1 MKHYSFLLVFVS
13 LLLFCA
19 CGNKTDSP
27 TSSMTSTD
35 LSRMDRVEIKDQR
48 KISVDSIVEKIDYV
62 KLGETGDVLI
72 GKVTDLL
79 ITPDHIIVG
88 DTRQAKAVFIFDR
101 AGNSQAVIS
110 RLGRG
115 PQEYM
120 DLRTI
125 FLTSDQQAIGIVDN
139 SMKKLLYF
147 DLQGNFIKKQDLP
160 FSCNGIEFLDDKKMM
175 LVSDGWADKLPAL
188 ETYPNKKDLLF
199 FTDTTLQI
207 QSSAIVNPFDVT
219 KFHYAPVY
227 KKKFDDRIYVGK
239 ALGDTIYQVTADEI
253 FPRYWIDMTAVDG
266 VANFGKDMSSEKV
279 DQIEGA
285 HFFGNIYVESDDY
298 AMFLLADKQRKV
310 CPILFNKSTKKS
322 YNIDFCS
329 QTALGMEVLSA
340 EFSHK
345 NQFISVIPAFQ
356 FLTFCPDVP
365 GVELRNEIKEGLTD
379 EDNPVLLFYTL
390 KDPE

>member
-1 MKHYSFLLVFVS
+1 MKHYSFALIFASILLYS
-13 LLLFCA
+13 
-19 CGNKTDSP
+19 CGGNG
-27 TSSMTSTD
+27 TSNSTGD

-48 KISVDSIVEKIDYV
+48 KISVDSIIEKIDYI
-62 KLGETGDVLI
+62 KLGKTGDVLV
-72 GKVTDLL
+72 GQVTHLL
-79 ITPDHIIVG
+79 FTPDHIIVG
-88 DTRQAKAVFIFDR
+88 DADQAKAIFIFDR

-120 DLRTI
+120 GLRTI
-125 FLTSDQQAIGIVDN
+125 FLTPDQQAIGIVDN

-160 FSCNGIEFLDDKKMM
+160 FSCNGIEFLDDKTML
-175 LVSDGWADKLPAL
+175 LVSDGWADKSPVL
-188 ETYPNKKDLLF
+188 ESYPNKNDLLF

-207 QSSAIVNPFDVT
+207 QSSAIKNPFDVNIFNHVT
-219 KFHYAPVY
+219 FH
-227 KKKFDDRIYVGK
+227 KKRFDDRIYVGK
-239 ALGDTIYQVTADEI
+239 GFGDTIYQVTTDEI

-279 DQIEGA
+279 AQIMDSKPT
-285 HFFGNIYVESDDY
+285 FVGNLYVESDDY
-298 AMFLLADKQRKV
+298 ALFCVSKMGYV
-310 CPILFNKSTKKS
+310 LFNKHTKKTC
-322 YNIDFCS
+322 NINNRS
-329 QTALGMEVLSA
+329 LTALCLYILFS

-345 NQFISVIPAFQ
+345 NQFISVVPAFR

-365 GVELRNEIKEGLTD
+365 GIELWNEIKEGLTD

>member
-1 MKHYSFLLVFVS
+1 
-13 LLLFCA
+13 
-19 CGNKTDSP
+19 
-27 TSSMTSTD
+27 
-35 LSRMDRVEIKDQR
+35 MDRVEIKDQR

-120 DLRTI
+120 DLSTI
-125 FLTSDQQAIGIVDN
+125 FLTPDQQTIGIVDN

-175 LVSDGWADKLPAL
+175 LVSDGWADKSPVL
-188 ETYPNKKDLLF
+188 ESYPNKNDLLF

-207 QSSAIVNPFDVT
+207 QSSAIVNPFDVN
-219 KFHYAPVY
+219 KFHFAPVY
-227 KKKFDDRIYVGK
+227 KKRFDDRIYVGK
-239 ALGDTIYQVTADEI
+239 AFGDTIYQI
-253 FPRYWIDMTAVDG
+253 F
-266 VANFGKDMSSEKV
+266 
-279 DQIEGA
+279 
-285 HFFGNIYVESDDY
+285 
-298 AMFLLADKQRKV
+298 
-310 CPILFNKSTKKS
+310 ILFKWPVAFIITYFIIKCIYTLAPDKNIKSRYMTRGAV
-322 YNIDFCS
+322 F
-329 QTALGMEVLSA
+329 TALGWILVTAIYSYYVSHFANYDIFYGSLSNLIIMMIWIYILA
-340 EFSHK
+340 YILVIGIAINVETYERVVKISNHK
-345 NQFISVIPAFQ
+345 
-356 FLTFCPDVP
+356 T
-365 GVELRNEIKEGLTD
+365 ELD
-379 EDNPVLLFYTL
+379 EHSN
-390 KDPE
+390 

>member
-48 KISVDSIVEKIDYV
+48 KIMVDSIVEKIDYV

-120 DLRTI
+120 DLSTI
-125 FLTSDQQAIGIVDN
+125 FLTPDQQTIGIVDN

-147 DLQGNFIKKQDLP
+147 DLRGNFIKKQDLP
-160 FSCNGIEFLDDKKMM
+160 FSCNGIEYIDDKTMM
-175 LVSDGWADKLPAL
+175 LASDGWADKSPVL
-188 ETYPNKKDLLF
+188 ESYPNKNDLLF

-207 QSSAIVNPFDVT
+207 QSSAIKNPFDVNIFNHVI
-219 KFHYAPVY
+219 FH
-227 KKKFDDRIYVGK
+227 KKRFDDRIYVGK
-239 ALGDTIYQVTADEI
+239 GFGDTIYQVTTDEI

-279 DQIEGA
+279 AQIMDSKPT
-285 HFFGNIYVESDDY
+285 FVGNLYVESDDY
-298 AMFLLADKQRKV
+298 ALFCVSKMGYV
-310 CPILFNKSTKKS
+310 LFNKHTKKTC
-322 YNIDFCS
+322 NINNRS
-329 QTALGMEVLSA
+329 LTALCLYVLFS

-345 NQFISVIPAFQ
+345 NQFISVVPAFR

-365 GVELRNEIKEGLTD
+365 GIELWNEIKEGLTD

-390 KDPE
+390 KDPK

>member
-1 MKHYSFLLVFVS
+1 MKHYSFALIFASILLYS
-13 LLLFCA
+13 
-19 CGNKTDSP
+19 CGDN
-27 TSSMTSTD
+27 SSSNSTGD

-48 KISVDSIVEKIDYV
+48 KIMVDSIVEKIDYV

-101 AGNSQAVIS
+101 AGNTQAVIS

-120 DLRTI
+120 DLSTI
-125 FLTSDQQAIGIVDN
+125 FLTPDQQTIGIVDN

-147 DLQGNFIKKQDLP
+147 DLRGNFIKKQDLP
-160 FSCNGIEFLDDKKMM
+160 FSCNGIEYLNDKTMM
-175 LVSDGWADKLPAL
+175 LASDGWADKSPAL
-188 ETYPNKKDLLF
+188 ESYPNKNDLLF

-207 QSSAIVNPFDVT
+207 QSSAITNPFDVNIFNYVA
-219 KFHYAPVY
+219 FH
-227 KKKFDDRIYVGK
+227 KKRFDDRIYVGK
-239 ALGDTIYQVTADEI
+239 GFGDTIYQVTADEI
-253 FPRYWIDMTAVDG
+253 FPRYWIDMTAIDG
-266 VANFGKDMSSEKV
+266 VANFGKDMSNEKV
-279 DQIEGA
+279 AQIMDSKPT
-285 HFFGNIYVESDDY
+285 FVGNLYVESDDY
-298 AMFLLADKQRKV
+298 ALFSVSKMGFV
-310 CPILFNKSTKKS
+310 LFNKHTKKTC
-322 YNIDFCS
+322 NINNRS
-329 QTALGMEVLSA
+329 LTALCLYVLFS

-345 NQFISVIPAFQ
+345 NQFISVVPAFR

-365 GVELRNEIKEGLTD
+365 GIELWNEIKEGLTD
-379 EDNPVLLFYTL
+379 DDNPVLLFYTL

>member
-1 MKHYSFLLVFVS
+1 MKHYSFALIFASILLYS
-13 LLLFCA
+13 
-19 CGNKTDSP
+19 CGGNG
-27 TSSMTSTD
+27 TSNSTGD
-35 LSRMDRVEIKDQR
+35 LSRMDRVEIKEQR
-48 KISVDSIVEKIDYV
+48 KIMVDSIVEKIDYV

-88 DTRQAKAVFIFDR
+88 DTRQAKAIFIFDR

-115 PQEYM
+115 PQEYV

-125 FLTSDQQAIGIVDN
+125 FLTPDQQAIGIVDN

-160 FSCNGIEFLDDKKMM
+160 FSCNGIEFLNDKTMM

-207 QSSAIVNPFDVT
+207 QSSAIVNPFDVN
-219 KFHYAPVY
+219 KFYYAPVY

-266 VANFGKDMSSEKV
+266 VANFGEDMSNEKV
-279 DQIEGA
+279 KQIKGT

-340 EFSHK
+340 EFSDK

>member
-1 MKHYSFLLVFVS
+1 MKLYSFALIFAG
-13 LLLFCA
+13 LLLYS
-19 CGNKTDSP
+19 CGNNG
-27 TSSMTSTD
+27 TSNSTGD

-48 KISVDSIVEKIDYV
+48 KISVDSIIEKIDYI
-62 KLGETGDVLI
+62 KLGKTGDVLI
-72 GKVTDLL
+72 GQVTDFL
-79 ITPDHIIVG
+79 ITPDHIIVE
-88 DTRQAKAVFIFDR
+88 DRWQAKAVFIFDR

-120 DLRTI
+120 DLSTI
-125 FLTSDQQAIGIVDN
+125 FLTPDQQTIGIVDN

-160 FSCNGIEFLDDKKMM
+160 FSCNGIEYLDDKTM
-175 LVSDGWADKLPAL
+175 LLASDGWADKSPAL
-188 ETYPNKKDLLF
+188 ESYHNKNDLLF

-219 KFHYAPVY
+219 KFHYAPVF

-239 ALGDTIYQVTADEI
+239 AFGDTIYQVTADVI
-253 FPRYWIDMTAVDG
+253 FPRYWIDMTAIDG
-266 VANFGKDMSSEKV
+266 VANFGKDMSTEKIA
-279 DQIEGA
+279 QTMNNA
-285 HFFGNIYVESDDY
+285 PHFPGNFYTETDDY
-298 AMFLLADKQRKV
+298 VMFFLSDKQRKV

-322 YNIDFCS
+322 YNIDFNS
-329 QTALGMEVLSA
+329 QTALGSEVLSTA
-340 EFSHK
+340 LFSDK
-345 NQFISVIPAFQ
+345 NQFISVIPAFH
-356 FLTFCPDVP
+356 FLTYCPDVP

>member
-35 LSRMDRVEIKDQR
+35 LSRMDRVEIKEQR
-48 KISVDSIVEKIDYV
+48 KIMVDSIVEKIDYV

-115 PQEYM
+115 PQEYV

-125 FLTSDQQAIGIVDN
+125 FLTPDQQAIGIVDN

-160 FSCNGIEFLDDKKMM
+160 FSCNGIEFLDDKTMM

-207 QSSAIVNPFDVT
+207 QSSAIVNPFDVN
-219 KFHYAPVY
+219 KFYYAPVY

-239 ALGDTIYQVTADEI
+239 AFGDTIYQVTLDEI
-253 FPRYWIDMTAVDG
+253 FPRYWIDMTAIDG
-266 VANFGKDMSSEKV
+266 VANFGKDASNEKI
-279 DQIEGA
+279 DQA
-285 HFFGNIYVESDDY
+285 RSTFDGNLYVESDDY
-298 AMFLLADKQRKV
+298 ALFFPSKDNIMFPV
-310 CPILFNKSTKKS
+310 LFNKNTKKS
-322 YNIDFCS
+322 YNIDIRS
-329 QTALGMEVLSA
+329 QTALGMYVLSA
-340 EFSHK
+340 EFSDK

>member
-48 KISVDSIVEKIDYV
+48 KIMVDSIVEKINYV
-62 KLGETGDVLI
+62 KLGKTGDVLI

-88 DTRQAKAVFIFDR
+88 DARQAKAVFIFDR

-120 DLRTI
+120 DLSTI
-125 FLTSDQQAIGIVDN
+125 FLTPDQQTIGIVDN

-147 DLQGNFIKKQDLP
+147 DLRGNFIKKQDLP

-207 QSSAIVNPFDVT
+207 QSSAIVNPFDVN
-219 KFHYAPVY
+219 KFYYAPVY

-266 VANFGKDMSSEKV
+266 VANFGKDASNEKIA
-279 DQIEGA
+279 QMMNNIPL
-285 HFFGNIYVESDDY
+285 FPGNLYVESDDY
-298 AMFLLADKQRKV
+298 ALFHISGMGRV
-310 CPILFNKSTKKS
+310 LFNKHTKKC
-322 YNIDFCS
+322 YNIEYVS

-340 EFSHK
+340 EFSDK

>member
-1 MKHYSFLLVFVS
+1 MKHYSFALIFAG
-13 LLLFCA
+13 LLLYS
-19 CGNKTDSP
+19 CGGNG
-27 TSSMTSTD
+27 TSNSTGD

-48 KISVDSIVEKIDYV
+48 KSSVDSIIEKIDYI
-62 KLGETGDVLI
+62 KLGKTGDVLV
-72 GKVTDLL
+72 GQVTHLL
-79 ITPDHIIVG
+79 FTPDHIIVG
-88 DTRQAKAVFIFDR
+88 DADQAKAIFIFDR

-120 DLRTI
+120 SLRTI
-125 FLTSDQQAIGIVDN
+125 FLTPDQQAIGIVDN

-160 FSCNGIEFLDDKKMM
+160 FSCNGIEFLDDKTML
-175 LVSDGWADKLPAL
+175 LVSDGWADKSPVL
-188 ETYPNKKDLLF
+188 ESYPNKNDLLF

-207 QSSAIVNPFDVT
+207 QKSAIANPFDVT

-227 KKKFDDRIYVGK
+227 KKRFDDRIYVGK

-266 VANFGKDMSSEKV
+266 VANLGKDMSTEKIA
-279 DQIEGA
+279 QIMNNA
-285 HFFGNIYVESDDY
+285 PHFPGNFYTETDDY
-298 AMFLLADKQRKV
+298 VMFFLSDKQRKV

-322 YNIDFCS
+322 YNIDFHS
-329 QTALGMEVLSA
+329 QTALGSEVLNTA
-340 EFSHK
+340 LFSDK

-356 FLTFCPDVP
+356 FLTYCPDDVP
-365 GVELRNEIKEGLTD
+365 GIELRNEIKEGLTD

>member
-1 MKHYSFLLVFVS
+1 MKHYSFALIFASILLYS
-13 LLLFCA
+13 
-19 CGNKTDSP
+19 CGGNG
-27 TSSMTSTD
+27 TSNSTGD

-48 KISVDSIVEKIDYV
+48 KIMVDSIVEKIDYV
-62 KLGETGDVLI
+62 KLGETGDVLV
-72 GKVTDLL
+72 GQVTHLL
-79 ITPDHIIVG
+79 FTPDHIIVG
-88 DTRQAKAVFIFDR
+88 DARQAKAVFIFDR

-120 DLRTI
+120 DLSTI

-160 FSCNGIEFLDDKKMM
+160 FSCNGIEFLDDKTMM
-175 LVSDGWADKLPAL
+175 LVSNGWADTYPAL
-188 ETYPNKKDLLF
+188 ESYPNKNDLLF
-199 FTDTTLQI
+199 FTDTTLRI
-207 QSSAIVNPFDVT
+207 QSSAIVNPFDVN
-219 KFHYAPVY
+219 KFYYAPVY

-239 ALGDTIYQVTADEI
+239 AFGDTIYQVTADEI

-285 HFFGNIYVESDDY
+285 HFSGNLYVESDDY
-298 AMFLLADKQRKV
+298 AMFCISGV
-310 CPILFNKSTKKS
+310 MECVLFNKNTKKS
-322 YNIDFCS
+322 YNIDFHS
-329 QTALGMEVLSA
+329 QTALGINVLSA

-390 KDPE
+390 KDPK

>member
-1 MKHYSFLLVFVS
+1 MKHYSFALIFASILLYS
-13 LLLFCA
+13 
-19 CGNKTDSP
+19 CGGNG
-27 TSSMTSTD
+27 TSNSTGD
-35 LSRMDRVEIKDQR
+35 LSRMDRVEIKEQR
-48 KISVDSIVEKIDYV
+48 KIMVDSIVEKIDYV

-115 PQEYM
+115 PQEYV

-125 FLTSDQQAIGIVDN
+125 FLTPDQQAIGIVDN

-160 FSCNGIEFLDDKKMM
+160 FSCNGIEFLNDKTMM

-207 QSSAIVNPFDVT
+207 QSSAIVNPFDVN
-219 KFHYAPVY
+219 KFYYAPVY

-266 VANFGKDMSSEKV
+266 VANFGEDMSNEKV
-279 DQIEGA
+279 KQIKGT

-340 EFSHK
+340 EFSDK

>member
-1 MKHYSFLLVFVS
+1 MKHYFFALIFAG
-13 LLLFCA
+13 LLLYS
-19 CGNKTDSP
+19 CGDN
-27 TSSMTSTD
+27 SSSNSTGD

-48 KISVDSIVEKIDYV
+48 KIMVDSIVEKIDYI
-62 KLGETGDVLI
+62 KLGKTGDVLI
-72 GKVTDLL
+72 GQVTDLL
-79 ITPDHIIVG
+79 FTPDHIIVG
-88 DTRQAKAVFIFDR
+88 DARQAKAVFIFDR

-115 PQEYM
+115 PQEYQ
-120 DLRTI
+120 DVSTI
-125 FLTSDQQAIGIVDN
+125 FLTPDQQTIGIVDN

-147 DLQGNFIKKQDLP
+147 DLRGNFIKKQDLP
-160 FSCNGIEFLDDKKMM
+160 FSCNGIEFLDDKTMM

-239 ALGDTIYQVTADEI
+239 AFGDTIYQVTSDEI

-279 DQIEGA
+279 AQIMDSKPT
-285 HFFGNIYVESDDY
+285 FVGNLYVESDDY
-298 AMFLLADKQRKV
+298 ALFCVSKMGYV
-310 CPILFNKSTKKS
+310 LFNKHTKKTC
-322 YNIDFCS
+322 NINNRS
-329 QTALGMEVLSA
+329 LTALCLYVLFS

-345 NQFISVIPAFQ
+345 NQFISVVPAFR

>member
-1 MKHYSFLLVFVS
+1 MKHYSFALIFASILLYS
-13 LLLFCA
+13 
-19 CGNKTDSP
+19 CGGNG
-27 TSSMTSTD
+27 TSNSTGD

-88 DTRQAKAVFIFDR
+88 DARQAKAVFIFDR

-120 DLRTI
+120 DLSTI

-160 FSCNGIEFLDDKKMM
+160 FSCNGIEFLDDKTMM
-175 LVSDGWADKLPAL
+175 LVSNGWADTYPAL
-188 ETYPNKKDLLF
+188 ESYPNKNDLLF
-199 FTDTTLQI
+199 FTDTTLRI
-207 QSSAIVNPFDVT
+207 QSSAIVNPFDVN
-219 KFHYAPVY
+219 KFYYAPVY

-239 ALGDTIYQVTADEI
+239 AFGDTIYQVTADEI

-285 HFFGNIYVESDDY
+285 HFSGNIYVESDDY

-340 EFSHK
+340 EFSDK

>member
-1 MKHYSFLLVFVS
+1 MKHYSFALIFASILLYS
-13 LLLFCA
+13 
-19 CGNKTDSP
+19 CGGNG
-27 TSSMTSTD
+27 TSNSTGD
-35 LSRMDRVEIKDQR
+35 LSRMDRVEIKEQR
-48 KISVDSIVEKIDYV
+48 KIMVDSIVEKIDYV

-115 PQEYM
+115 PQEYV

-125 FLTSDQQAIGIVDN
+125 FLTPDQQAIGIVDN

-160 FSCNGIEFLDDKKMM
+160 FSCNGIEFLDDKTMM

-207 QSSAIVNPFDVT
+207 QSSAIVNPFDVN
-219 KFHYAPVY
+219 KFYYAPVY

-266 VANFGKDMSSEKV
+266 VANFGEDMSNEKV
-279 DQIEGA
+279 KQIKGT

-340 EFSHK
+340 EFSDK

>member
-1 MKHYSFLLVFVS
+1 MKHYSFALIFASILLYS
-13 LLLFCA
+13 
-19 CGNKTDSP
+19 CGGNG
-27 TSSMTSTD
+27 TSNSTGD

-160 FSCNGIEFLDDKKMM
+160 FSCNGIEFLNDKTMM

-219 KFHYAPVY
+219 KFNYAPVY

-266 VANFGKDMSSEKV
+266 VANFGEDMSNEKV
-279 DQIEGA
+279 KQIKGT

-340 EFSHK
+340 EFSDK

>member
-1 MKHYSFLLVFVS
+1 MKHYSFALIFAG
-13 LLLFCA
+13 LLLYS
-19 CGNKTDSP
+19 CGGNG
-27 TSSMTSTD
+27 TSNSTGD
-35 LSRMDRVEIKDQR
+35 LSRMDRVEIKEQR
-48 KISVDSIVEKIDYV
+48 KIMVDSIVEKIDYV

-88 DTRQAKAVFIFDR
+88 DTRQAKAIFIFDR

-115 PQEYM
+115 PQEYQ
-120 DLRTI
+120 DVSTI
-125 FLTSDQQAIGIVDN
+125 FLTPDQQTIGIVDN

-147 DLQGNFIKKQDLP
+147 DLRGNFIKKQDLP
-160 FSCNGIEFLDDKKMM
+160 FSCNGIEYIDDKTMM
-175 LVSDGWADKLPAL
+175 LASDGWADKSPVL
-188 ETYPNKKDLLF
+188 ESYPNKNDLLF

-207 QSSAIVNPFDVT
+207 QSSAIKNPFDVNIFNHVT
-219 KFHYAPVY
+219 FH
-227 KKKFDDRIYVGK
+227 KKRFDDRIYVGK
-239 ALGDTIYQVTADEI
+239 AFGDTIYQVTTDEI

-279 DQIEGA
+279 AQIMDSKPT
-285 HFFGNIYVESDDY
+285 FVGNLYVESDDY
-298 AMFLLADKQRKV
+298 ALFCVSKMGYV
-310 CPILFNKSTKKS
+310 LFNKHTKKTC
-322 YNIDFCS
+322 NINNRS
-329 QTALGMEVLSA
+329 LTALCLYVLFS

-345 NQFISVIPAFQ
+345 NQFISVVPAFR

-365 GVELRNEIKEGLTD
+365 GIELWNEIKEGLTD

>member
-1 MKHYSFLLVFVS
+1 MKLYSFALIFVS
-13 LLLFCA
+13 LLLLSA

-48 KISVDSIVEKIDYV
+48 KIMVDSIVEKIDYV

-88 DTRQAKAVFIFDR
+88 DARQAKAVFIFDR

-120 DLRTI
+120 DLSTI

-160 FSCNGIEFLDDKKMM
+160 LDCNGIEYLNDETMM
-175 LVSDGWADKLPAL
+175 LVSDGWADKSPAL
-188 ETYPNKKDLLF
+188 ESYPNKNDLLF
-199 FTDTTLQI
+199 FTDTTLRI

-219 KFHYAPVY
+219 KFNYAPVY

-266 VANFGKDMSSEKV
+266 VANFGKDASNEKI
-279 DQIEGA
+279 DQA
-285 HFFGNIYVESDDY
+285 RSTFAGNLYVESDDY
-298 AMFLLADKQRKV
+298 ALFLPAKDNIMFPV
-310 CPILFNKSTKKS
+310 LFNKSTKKS

-340 EFSHK
+340 EFSDK

-390 KDPE
+390 KDPK

>member
-1 MKHYSFLLVFVS
+1 MKLYSFALIFAG
-13 LLLFCA
+13 LLLYS
-19 CGNKTDSP
+19 CGDN
-27 TSSMTSTD
+27 SSSNSTGD

-48 KISVDSIVEKIDYV
+48 KSSVDSIVEKIDYV
-62 KLGETGDVLI
+62 KLSKTGDVLI
-72 GKVTDLL
+72 GQVTDLL
-79 ITPDHIIVG
+79 FTPDHIIVG
-88 DTRQAKAVFIFDR
+88 DARQAKAVFIFDR

-115 PQEYM
+115 PQEYQ
-120 DLRTI
+120 DVSTI
-125 FLTSDQQAIGIVDN
+125 FLTPDQQTIGIVDN

-160 FSCNGIEFLDDKKMM
+160 FSCNGIEYLDDKTMM
-175 LVSDGWADKLPAL
+175 LASDGWADKSPAL
-188 ETYPNKKDLLF
+188 ESYPNKNDLLF

-207 QSSAIVNPFDVT
+207 QSSAIANPFDVNIFNHVA
-219 KFHYAPVY
+219 FH
-227 KKKFDDRIYVGK
+227 KKRFDDRIYVGK
-239 ALGDTIYQVTADEI
+239 GFGDTIYQVTADEI

-279 DQIEGA
+279 AQIMDSKPT
-285 HFFGNIYVESDDY
+285 FVGNLYVESDDY
-298 AMFLLADKQRKV
+298 ALFCVSKMGYV
-310 CPILFNKSTKKS
+310 LFNKHTKKTC
-322 YNIDFCS
+322 NINNRS
-329 QTALGMEVLSA
+329 LTALCLYVLFS

-345 NQFISVIPAFQ
+345 NQFISVVPAFR

-365 GVELRNEIKEGLTD
+365 GIELWNEIKEGLTD

>member
-1 MKHYSFLLVFVS
+1 MKHYSFALIFAG
-13 LLLFCA
+13 LLLYS
-19 CGNKTDSP
+19 CGGNG
-27 TSSMTSTD
+27 TSNSTGD

-88 DTRQAKAVFIFDR
+88 DARQAKAVFIFDR

-120 DLRTI
+120 DLSTI
-125 FLTSDQQAIGIVDN
+125 FLTPDQQTIGIVDN

-147 DLQGNFIKKQDLP
+147 DLRGNFIKKQDLP
-160 FSCNGIEFLDDKKMM
+160 FSCNGIEYLNDKTMM
-175 LVSDGWADKLPAL
+175 LASDGWADKSPAL
-188 ETYPNKKDLLF
+188 ESYPNKNDLLF

-207 QSSAIVNPFDVT
+207 QSSAITNPFDVNIFNYVA
-219 KFHYAPVY
+219 FH
-227 KKKFDDRIYVGK
+227 KKRFDDRIYVGK
-239 ALGDTIYQVTADEI
+239 GFGDTIYQVTADEI
-253 FPRYWIDMTAVDG
+253 FPRYWIDMTAIDG
-266 VANFGKDMSSEKV
+266 VANFGKDMSNEKV
-279 DQIEGA
+279 TQIMDSKPT
-285 HFFGNIYVESDDY
+285 FVGNLYVESDDY
-298 AMFLLADKQRKV
+298 ALFNVSKMGFV
-310 CPILFNKSTKKS
+310 LFNKHTKKTC
-322 YNIDFCS
+322 NINNRS
-329 QTALGMEVLSA
+329 LTALCLYVLFS

-345 NQFISVIPAFQ
+345 NQFISVVPAFR

-365 GVELRNEIKEGLTD
+365 GIELWNEIKEGLTD